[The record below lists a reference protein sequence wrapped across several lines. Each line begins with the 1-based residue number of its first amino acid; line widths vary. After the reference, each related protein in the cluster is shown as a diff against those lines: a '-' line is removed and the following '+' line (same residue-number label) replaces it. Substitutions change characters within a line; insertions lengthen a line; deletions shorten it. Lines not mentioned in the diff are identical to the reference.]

1 MKGIFRLSV
10 FASLSVA
17 LLMTGCEKDND
28 TNDGGAVDGD
38 TTGGGATVVEWVDL
52 GLPSGLLW
60 ASCNMGA
67 SKPAEYGGYY
77 AWGETGLKAVYD
89 ESTYKYCANGDI
101 NQLTKYCSYSDYGYA
116 GYVDTL
122 TLLEPSDDV
131 ATVVLGADAYIP
143 TLEDWQELLDN
154 TTATWT
160 SLDGV
165 EGRRFV
171 GSNGN
176 SIFLP
181 AAGYRTGSHIEI
193 AGLTGCYWSSSLS
206 VKYPGGACDFDFG
219 FDFQDTGYGIR
230 FNGQSVR
237 AVCSAQ

>member
-1 MKGIFRLSV
+1 M
-10 FASLSVA
+10 SVA
-17 LLMTGCEKDND
+17 LLMVGCKKDND
-28 TNDGGAVDGD
+28 TNEGGAVGGG

-89 ESTYKYCANGDI
+89 ESTYKYCTNGDI

-131 ATVVLGADAYIP
+131 ATVVLSADAFIP

-193 AGLTGCYWSSSLS
+193 AGWTGCYWSSSLS
-206 VKYPGGACDFDFG
+206 VKYPGVACDFDFG

-237 AVCSAQ
+237 AVCLAQ